1 MNGPPPFPTGVS
13 TLRANLQAV
22 GLLAVAYGAIYG
34 GALLRGT
41 TKPSAP
47 ALSALALGSVMLLL
61 TALFVRKDADWKHSL
76 AAQRPA
82 DVPKTIGF
90 GLLGVLMS
98 YAASIVLVVPFLA
111 LSGNLAQQAADKAK
125 WTSTL
130 AELPVAS
137 LLPLAMFVGFWEE
150 LVFRG
155 FLLGRLRLALGA
167 GEGSAPS
174 RTVLAVVFTGILFG
188 GAHGY
193 QGPTGLLQTSI
204 LGMVFGL
211 LTVWRKSIWP
221 AVIAHLTIDAF
232 SLFMLRVAKPMLEEF
247 VKKAGE
253 G

>member
-1 MNGPPPFPTGVS
+1 MNGPPPFPTGLS

-22 GLLAVAYGAIYG
+22 ALLALGYGAIYG

-47 ALSALALGSVMLLL
+47 ALSALALGTAMLLL
-61 TALFVRKDADWKHSL
+61 TALFVRKDADWRHSL
-76 AAQRPA
+76 AAQRPESL
-82 DVPKTIGF
+82 PKTFAF
-90 GLLGVLMS
+90 GLLGVAMA
-98 YAASIVLVVPFLA
+98 YAANIVLVVPYLA

-125 WTSTL
+125 WTSAL
-130 AELPVAS
+130 SDLPVAS

-167 GEGSAPS
+167 GEGSPPA

-193 QGPTGLLQTSI
+193 QGPTGLLQTSA
-204 LGMVFGL
+204 LGIVFGL
-211 LTVWRKSIWP
+211 LTVWRKSVWP

-232 SLFMLRVAKPMLEEF
+232 SLFALRVAKPMLEEF
-247 VKKAGE
+247 VKKGSV
-253 G
+253 